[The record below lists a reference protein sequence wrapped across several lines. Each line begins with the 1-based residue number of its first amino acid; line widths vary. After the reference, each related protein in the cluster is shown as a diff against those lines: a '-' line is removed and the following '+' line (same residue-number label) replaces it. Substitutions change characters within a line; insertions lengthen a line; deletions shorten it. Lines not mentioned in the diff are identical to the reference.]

1 VTTGR
6 RLLIAGG
13 GPETADRLS
22 AALRFDWASITL
34 VTLAVRPALRRLA
47 VRDARV
53 RLVERPVRESDVR
66 AADVVIEGCGDPR
79 VVERLSAWCRRHRR
93 LLNAMDSPPHCDFHG
108 TSFFARGPL
117 LVSIASGG
125 HAPALSAALRRR
137 LEAAVGPGW
146 QTAACL
152 MAAARGRLPSG
163 PARRALMKALAAD
176 ADLMD
181 AIARNDRRAIRA
193 RLATLRTDTR
203 HCLPSP
209 PRPSPLA
216 GCETRIREDVVLTS
230 AKPARKVGG
239 MDIRRVA
246 APKCGGSGLTM
257 RTCFALL
264 AVLAGAAVR
273 TGAETGSVVRA
284 ADHGAAGDGRAD
296 DGAAFSNAVVA
307 LAAAPR
313 PAVLRLEGR
322 RTYRIAAGA
331 GYAIDV
337 AGLKDVTVEG
347 AGATLLLG
355 PERRAVALR
364 GCTNVTVRGLRIDYD
379 PLPFAEAEVVAKDPA
394 ARTLD
399 VRIAEGF
406 AMPPAGGP
414 TREGGE
420 QAYFGMLWNPGPHT
434 LRSTHC
440 WIDDLTAVAAANDPR
455 RMRVSVGE
463 NFRSFDR
470 VTNGT
475 TRMTVPV
482 RGVAHRHGPGA
493 VLHLDG
499 NLGATV
505 EDVEIGSAPWF
516 ACTIQ
521 RNEGSVSF
529 RRVHVRPKPGT
540 TRITSSWRDGIHA
553 KGNRA
558 ALLFEDCILDGMND
572 DSFNLATFVSRVESV
587 DGLRLRVRQNFPLVY
602 IAWRVGDTLRGYSA
616 ATGALLG
623 DARVTAVEETPAAKP
638 DHAPA
643 VTLTLDRP
651 PVGVARGDQVW
662 AVEATNPGSILRRCT
677 IRNSC
682 RLQTPVTLEAC
693 DVAAFLWFY
702 GEHIEGPLPS
712 GSAVRN
718 CRLRAGRGN
727 SEIALSVDGRLN
739 GLSKPTAPPGPPPLT
754 GLRVVDNEIDGRVEI
769 RRAQDVRIANN
780 RFAPE
785 RARISIRDSLD
796 VTAEGNRLGDAPLPP
811 DRITIL
817 DSGRR

>member
-1 VTTGR
+1 
-6 RLLIAGG
+6 
-13 GPETADRLS
+13 
-22 AALRFDWASITL
+22 
-34 VTLAVRPALRRLA
+34 
-47 VRDARV
+47 
-53 RLVERPVRESDVR
+53 
-66 AADVVIEGCGDPR
+66 
-79 VVERLSAWCRRHRR
+79 
-93 LLNAMDSPPHCDFHG
+93 
-108 TSFFARGPL
+108 
-117 LVSIASGG
+117 
-125 HAPALSAALRRR
+125 
-137 LEAAVGPGW
+137 
-146 QTAACL
+146 
-152 MAAARGRLPSG
+152 
-163 PARRALMKALAAD
+163 
-176 ADLMD
+176 
-181 AIARNDRRAIRA
+181 
-193 RLATLRTDTR
+193 
-203 HCLPSP
+203 
-209 PRPSPLA
+209 
-216 GCETRIREDVVLTS
+216 
-230 AKPARKVGG
+230 

-246 APKCGGSGLTM
+246 AAQCGGAGLMM
-257 RTCFALL
+257 RACSAIL
-264 AVLAGAAVR
+264 AAVAVSAATSR
-273 TGAETGSVVRA
+273 AGAETGSVVRA
-284 ADHGAAGDGRAD
+284 ADHGAVGDGRAD

-307 LAAAPR
+307 LAGAAR
-313 PAVLRLEGR
+313 PAVLRLEGG
-322 RTYRIAAGA
+322 RTYRIAAGE
-331 GYAIDV
+331 GYAIDL

-347 AGATLLLG
+347 AGASLLLG
-355 PERRAVALR
+355 PARRAVALR

-394 ARTLD
+394 ARTID

-406 AMPPAGGP
+406 TMPPAGGP

-420 QAYFGMLWNPGPHT
+420 QAYFGMLWNPGPYT
-434 LRSTHC
+434 LRSTHF
-440 WIDDLTAVAAANDPR
+440 WIDDLAPVAGDPR

-463 NFRSFDR
+463 SFRSFDR
-470 VTNGT
+470 VAPGT

-540 TRITSSWRDGIHA
+540 ARITSSWRDGIHA

-572 DSFNLATFVSRVESV
+572 DSFNLATFLSKVDSV
-587 DGLRLRVRQNFPLVY
+587 DGPRMKVRQNFPLVY
-602 IAWRVGDTLRGYSA
+602 IAWRVGDTLRSYSA
-616 ATGALLG
+616 ATGSLLG
-623 DARVTAVEETPAAKP
+623 EARVTAVEETPAAKP
-638 DHAPA
+638 DRAPA

-651 PVGVARGDQVW
+651 PVGVAKGDQVW
-662 AVEATNPGSILRRCT
+662 AVEATNPGSMLRRCT

-727 SEIALSVDGRLN
+727 SEIALSMDGRLN
-739 GLSKPTAPPGPPPLT
+739 GLSKPTAPLGPPPLT
-754 GLRVVDNEIDGRVEI
+754 GLRVEGNEIDGRVEI

-780 RFAPE
+780 RFASE
-785 RARISIRDSLD
+785 RARISIRDSRD
-796 VTAEGNRLGDAPLPP
+796 VATDGNRLGDAPLPP